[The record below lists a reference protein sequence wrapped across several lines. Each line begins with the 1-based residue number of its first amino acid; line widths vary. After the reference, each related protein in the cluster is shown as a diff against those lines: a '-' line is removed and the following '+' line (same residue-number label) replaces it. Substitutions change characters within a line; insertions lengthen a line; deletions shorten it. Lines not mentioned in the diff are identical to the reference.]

1 MCLGI
6 PMQVI
11 EANGFNAL
19 CEGRGRRETVS
30 LLLVGDVAPGQ
41 WLHTALGTA
50 REVLD
55 AEQAAQINAGLDA
68 LEAAATG
75 STDFDCHFADLVGR
89 EPALP
94 AGLIQEQDPDGAARQ

>member
-11 EANGFNAL
+11 ETNGCTAL

-41 WLHTALGTA
+41 WVHTALGTA
-50 REVLD
+50 RELLD

-68 LEAAATG
+68 LEAAAAG
-75 STDFDCHFADLVGR
+75 ATDFDCHFADLVSR
-89 EPALP
+89 EPVLP
-94 AGLIQEQDPDGAARQ
+94 AGLIPGRDQEQPAR

>member
-11 EANGFNAL
+11 ETNGCTAL

-41 WLHTALGTA
+41 WVHTALGTA
-50 REVLD
+50 RELLD

-68 LEAAATG
+68 LEAAAAG
-75 STDFDCHFADLVGR
+75 ATDFDCHFADLVGR

-94 AGLIQEQDPDGAARQ
+94 VGLIPGRVQDGSER

>member
-1 MCLGI
+1 
-6 PMQVI
+6 MQVI

-30 LLLVGDVAPGQ
+30 LLLVGDVTPGQ